1 MDLLEKKILEEGT
14 VIGTEILKVD
24 SFLNHQI
31 DVNLANEMGKE
42 IYAHF
47 KNSNVSKILTVEASG
62 IGLAC
67 IVAQYFNCKVVFAKK
82 SKTRQLTD
90 DLYGAKV
97 HSFTHGDDNII
108 RVSKKYIDSQDTVLI
123 LDDFLAMG
131 EAVNGM
137 MDIVKQA
144 GAKLAGV
151 AIAIE
156 KGFQGGGDK
165 LRAQGIDLYSLAI
178 VDAMSENGIQFRK

>member
-1 MDLLEKKILEEGT
+1 LDLLEKKILEEGT
-14 VIGTEILKVD
+14 VIGSEILKVD

-31 DVNLANEMGKE
+31 DVSLANEMGKE

-47 KNSNVSKILTVEASG
+47 KNSNVNKILTVEASG

-90 DLYGAKV
+90 DLYCANV

-178 VDAMSENGIQFRK
+178 VDRMSENGIQFRK